1 MVYTINKNNKALHI
15 STVLLALGVISFI
28 VSTQF
33 PYVPYLFQLAAI
45 ILLTF
50 GIQMLQRYHLS
61 DFKYIIDDKDDGHS
75 FFNVIKIQGKKETM
89 ICSIDLCKCVY
100 FGKPENFK
108 EKTVNS
114 FDSLNSTTVEYV
126 TNLGKITKNIQE
138 LVDGIG
144 QDYKQRIEDF
154 ENDRN
159 TIINNTKIAIEQLS
173 NSTESFKNSLLGLK
187 KKLQYSLIFSIVT
200 IIVVCVLYF
209 LR

>member
-15 STVLLALGVISFI
+15 STVLLALGVISFM

-100 FGKPENFK
+100 FGKTENFK

-114 FDSLNSTTVEYV
+114 FDYRQNIAIKNYYIIIYNDYSGLVTV
-126 TNLGKITKNIQE
+126 
-138 LVDGIG
+138 
-144 QDYKQRIEDF
+144 RIEA
-154 ENDRN
+154 NDAFAKELEVR
-159 TIINNTKIAIEQLS
+159 IGINQKTK
-173 NSTESFKNSLLGLK
+173 
-187 KKLQYSLIFSIVT
+187 
-200 IIVVCVLYF
+200 
-209 LR
+209 

>member
-1 MVYTINKNNKALHI
+1 MIDERINNTLKELEQELRN
-15 STVLLALGVISFI
+15 
-28 VSTQF
+28 
-33 PYVPYLFQLAAI
+33 
-45 ILLTF
+45 
-50 GIQMLQRYHLS
+50 
-61 DFKYIIDDKDDGHS
+61 IDSARKQ
-75 FFNVIKIQGKKETM
+75 V
-89 ICSIDLCKCVY
+89 
-100 FGKPENFK
+100 

-200 IIVVCVLYF
+200 IIAVCVLIF
-209 LR
+209 FR